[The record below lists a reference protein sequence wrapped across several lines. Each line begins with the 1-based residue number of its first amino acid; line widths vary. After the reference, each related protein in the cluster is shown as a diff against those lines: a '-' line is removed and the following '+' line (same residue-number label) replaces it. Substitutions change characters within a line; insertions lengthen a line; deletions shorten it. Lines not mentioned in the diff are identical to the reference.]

1 VSIRGSK
8 PYSEAVTKQT
18 PDSQPVI
25 PNAQTS
31 ATITSQASCPCHSIH
46 NRAFRGKSA
55 FDSTFDSAFDSESAG
70 IALALAGK
78 SWIFILQF
86 RISFHIQSRI
96 QNHSQT
102 HTPQTHTPHR
112 NPHSAFSMSAPA
124 ALPFR
129 LPAPRTSRVDLLIIA
144 GEHSGDQHAARMVR
158 ELLARDHGKNLSVCA
173 LGGPDLAGAGAQLL
187 HDMTATSVI
196 GLVEVLKNFSF
207 FNALFNEVL
216 RWVGVYKP
224 RAVCFVDYPGMNLRL
239 AKEMRKRGLS
249 AKGGGPVRALFYIS
263 PQIWAWKAGRRF
275 KMARD
280 LDAMAVIF
288 PFEPACYD
296 DTALR
301 GKVEFVGHPFVAG
314 DYAAP
319 VTHDASGPILLL
331 PGSRKQA
338 VTRIFPLMLAG
349 YERYCRGAC
358 RQPVDGET
366 ANNNAQPH
374 GQTIRA
380 TVQPHGLAPHAI
392 AQPHGLTT
400 HAAVQSRELAL
411 HAAVQSRGQPRELA
425 TRAAQ
430 PATARPAIVLYP
442 SEDVLSVLRT
452 FTLPAGIEL
461 RPTGAPVAASAVL
474 TSSGTMSM
482 HCALAGIPGAIVYR
496 VNPITYLFGRLLVKV
511 PHIGIA
517 NLLLNEPMYPEHIQG
532 AASPEALAGQL
543 RDCLENPARLAH
555 TESCA
560 TRLRAILHQPTTG
573 TAADWLARQL
583 A

>member
-1 VSIRGSK
+1 
-8 PYSEAVTKQT
+8 
-18 PDSQPVI
+18 
-25 PNAQTS
+25 
-31 ATITSQASCPCHSIH
+31 
-46 NRAFRGKSA
+46 
-55 FDSTFDSAFDSESAG
+55 
-70 IALALAGK
+70 
-78 SWIFILQF
+78 
-86 RISFHIQSRI
+86 
-96 QNHSQT
+96 
-102 HTPQTHTPHR
+102 
-112 NPHSAFSMSAPA
+112 MSAPA

-129 LPAPRTSRVDLLIIA
+129 LPAPRTSRVDLLVIA

-216 RWVGVYKP
+216 RWVSVHKP
-224 RAVCFVDYPGMNLRL
+224 RTVCFVDYPGMNLRL

-249 AKGGGPVRALFYIS
+249 TKGGGPVRTLFYIS

-275 KMARD
+275 KMGRD

-296 DTALR
+296 DTGLR

-338 VTRIFPLMLAG
+338 VSRIFPLMLAG
-349 YERYCRGAC
+349 YKRYCDGTS
-358 RQPVDGET
+358 RQPVDGEAAT
-366 ANNNAQPH
+366 NNSQLHGLQPH
-374 GQTIRA
+374 GPAAHSTAQSHGPAARA
-380 TVQPHGLAPHAI
+380 MRLA
-392 AQPHGLTT
+392 
-400 HAAVQSRELAL
+400 S
-411 HAAVQSRGQPRELA
+411 
-425 TRAAQ
+425 
-430 PATARPAIVLYP
+430 ARPAIVLYP
-442 SEDVLSVLRT
+442 SEDVLAVLRA

-482 HCALAGIPGAIVYR
+482 HCALAGIPGAVVYR

-517 NLLLNEPMYPEHIQG
+517 NLLLKEPMYPEHIQG

-543 RDCLENPARLAH
+543 HDCLENPARLAH

-560 TRLRAILHQPTTG
+560 ARLRAILHQPTAG